1 MKAKLLRRVRDYYKK
16 HSLKGRVVRI
26 SGTAPF
32 LVPKRKYGLNSKM
45 VMFKSKYGKRVIKF
59 AKEGEYKH
67 GEAIYCKTPSGH
79 GIIVQNKSHEIKLI
93 LSIAKEIYKQK

>member
-1 MKAKLLRRVRDYYKK
+1 MKAKLLRKTRNYYKK
-16 HSLKGRVVRI
+16 HSLKGRVVRV

-32 LVPKRKYGLNSKM
+32 LASKRKYGMNTRM
-45 VMFKSKYGKRVIKF
+45 VLFKSFCGKRISKP
-59 AKEGEYKH
+59 AKSNEYH
-67 GEAIYCKTPSGH
+67 NGEAIYCKTPSGH

>member
-1 MKAKLLRRVRDYYKK
+1 MKAKLLRKTRNYYKK
-16 HSLKGRVVRI
+16 HSLKGRVVRV
-26 SGTAPF
+26 SGNNPILT
-32 LVPKRKYGLNSKM
+32 LGRKYGANSKI
-45 VMFKSKYGKRVIKF
+45 VMFKSRYGKRVIKF

-79 GIIVQNKSHEIKLI
+79 GIIVQTKSHEIKLI